1 MIKIELY
8 IHQCFC
14 RNGSTLF
21 VIAQS
26 IQPNVL
32 ELIGSTLANLLQCV
46 RGYWQI
52 SRGVLANSTEGIG
65 KVGYQKR

>member
-26 IQPNVL
+26 IQPNVS
-32 ELIGSTLANLLQCV
+32 ELIGSTLANLLRCV

-52 SRGVLANSTEGIG
+52 QQRVSAKLGTKSV
-65 KVGYQKR
+65 